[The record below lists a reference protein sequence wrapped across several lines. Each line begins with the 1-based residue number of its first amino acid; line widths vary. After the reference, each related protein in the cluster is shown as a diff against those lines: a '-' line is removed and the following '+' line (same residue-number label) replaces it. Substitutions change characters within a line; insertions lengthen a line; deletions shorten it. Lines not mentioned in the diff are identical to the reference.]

1 MRKSF
6 LLKEWYF
13 VIIRSEL
20 YISLLVCLVR
30 TIGAD
35 FKTEAGFLKP
45 GQLLLH
51 PHCLGCSGPTMRG
64 GDKAWSHSADKM
76 SYDRQGTR
84 QWKCERVHKDFFVL
98 FPPAELGLPGPESF
112 PRAGQEQTWFMSYQT
127 WQWAIQPGW
136 LADWLAGWLAGWLA
150 QLLAYFFPAVTW
162 QCAGQL
168 F

>member
-13 VIIRSEL
+13 VIIRSVL
-20 YISLLVCLVR
+20 YISLFVCLVR

-76 SYDRQGTR
+76 SYDSQGTR
-84 QWKCERVHKDFFVL
+84 QWECERVHKDFFVL
-98 FPPAELGLPGPESF
+98 VPVGSCACAGQLFREARRAGGQTSPDWPGRERQLGLPGPESF
-112 PRAGQEQTWFMSYQT
+112 PTAGQEQTWFMSYQT
-127 WQWAIQPGW
+127 WQWA
-136 LADWLAGWLAGWLA
+136 
-150 QLLAYFFPAVTW
+150 T
-162 QCAGQL
+162 
-168 F
+168 